1 MLCFRPVN
9 HELKEPSR
17 IRIPE
22 EEFNMRSRI
31 VLIAATLVFFA
42 IPASTQTAPSNQG
55 QLSSVAAV
63 TGVWRAQFNNLPAFT
78 LVVTDEGGG
87 LSGAILFYMLKRE
100 DVNHPFTAT
109 AALPEPI
116 LNPKF
121 DGKTL
126 TFQVSHKRAHP
137 PRTLSDPPTTFKL
150 TLSEDGK
157 AQMLNLSEGPPLTV
171 TRSDY

>member
-1 MLCFRPVN
+1 MRP
-9 HELKEPSR
+9 R
-17 IRIPE
+17 I
-22 EEFNMRSRI
+22 
-31 VLIAATLVFFA
+31 LAIAAALLMLA
-42 IPASTQTAPSNQG
+42 IPARTQTTLTKQG
-55 QLSSVAAV
+55 QSPSFAAV
-63 TGVWRAQFNNLPAFT
+63 TGVWRAQLGDLPVFT

-109 AALPEPI
+109 PGLPEPI
-116 LNPKF
+116 LNPRF

-137 PRTLSDPPTTFKL
+137 PRTLSDPPTTFQL
-150 TLSEDGK
+150 TLADDGK
-157 AQMLNLSEGPPLTV
+157 AQVSNLSEGPPLTV

>member
-1 MLCFRPVN
+1 
-9 HELKEPSR
+9 
-17 IRIPE
+17 
-22 EEFNMRSRI
+22 MRLRI
-31 VLIAATLVFFA
+31 VAIAAALLMLA
-42 IPASTQTAPSNQG
+42 IPASTQTTRPTQRQSPSF
-55 QLSSVAAV
+55 AAV

-100 DVNHPFTAT
+100 DMNHPFTAT
-109 AALPEPI
+109 PGLPEPI

-137 PRTLSDPPTTFKL
+137 PRTLSDPPATFQL
-150 TLSEDGK
+150 TLADDGK
-157 AQMLNLSEGPPLTV
+157 AQVSNVSEGPSITV

>member
-1 MLCFRPVN
+1 
-9 HELKEPSR
+9 
-17 IRIPE
+17 
-22 EEFNMRSRI
+22 MRLRI
-31 VLIAATLVFFA
+31 VAIAAALLMPA
-42 IPASTQTAPSNQG
+42 IQASTQTARPTQRQSPS
-55 QLSSVAAV
+55 LAAV

-78 LVVTDEGGG
+78 LVVTDEGGE

-100 DVNHPFTAT
+100 DVDHPFTAT
-109 AALPEPI
+109 PGLPEPI

-137 PRTLSDPPTTFKL
+137 PRTLSDPPTTFQL
-150 TLSEDGK
+150 TLADDGK
-157 AQMLNLSEGPPLTV
+157 AQVLNLSEGPPLTV